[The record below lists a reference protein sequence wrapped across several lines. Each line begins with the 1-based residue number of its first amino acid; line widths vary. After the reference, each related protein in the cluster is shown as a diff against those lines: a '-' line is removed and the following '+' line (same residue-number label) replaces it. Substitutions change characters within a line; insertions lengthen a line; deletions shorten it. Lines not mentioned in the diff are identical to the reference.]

1 MKKFRKILSVV
12 LTLVMVLAMAVP
24 GFAAI
29 TEQEGTFSITIN
41 DDNKDNEYKAYQIFS
56 GKLAKDDK
64 GTTDDEDAE
73 DDDSYI
79 LSDIVWGSGIDEARI
94 SDLLNDLSTVGI
106 IASTDNT
113 AALVAKKLTNLN
125 IDAAAEKIVKYLS
138 DTNSSPLGYN
148 SGLKNHSVGNL
159 APGYYLI
166 KQTKSTGNGEAF
178 SKYIVQVVADVN
190 MAPKS
195 EAPTVEKKIVEGTS
209 LVDVTDLSIGDN
221 VEFKITVTLP
231 ERITDYD
238 KYELEIVDTMSDKL
252 TYNGDATIAFNG
264 ADEGDYLFNDADDD
278 QDGKDYPFEN
288 SELNPLTFTCD
299 DILDVVGIDT
309 NKTIILTYTAT
320 LNKDAVIG
328 GTGNTNTV
336 KLNYSNNPYDESSV
350 NSTPEDTVWVFT
362 YELDGEKV
370 DANNVT
376 TKLPGAEFVL
386 YRTDDQGIKKYRMVN
401 NAGSVSW
408 VVDSAAKD
416 ESGEYIADV
425 KLTSGQDGK
434 IEVKGLAAGTYY
446 LEEIKA
452 PTGYNLLPSPITLEI
467 LATEL
472 YNEETETCSVVS
484 LKIRVNDEVNGEGN
498 PVYVDGATDTGIV
511 NITIKNNQG
520 TQLPSTGG
528 MGTTIFYAAGIVLMA
543 DAAFFVV
550 RRKRA

>member
-1 MKKFRKILSVV
+1 MKKFRKILSVI
-12 LTLVMVLAMAVP
+12 LTLVMVLAMAAP

-41 DDNKDNEYKAYQIFS
+41 DDNKGNEYKAYQIFS

-64 GTTDDEDAE
+64 GTTD

-94 SDLLNDLSTVGI
+94 SDLLNDLSTEGI

-125 IDAAAEKIVKYLS
+125 IDAAAEKIVEYLL
-138 DTNSSPLGYN
+138 DTNSSRLDYN
-148 SGLKNHSVGNL
+148 SGLKNHSVSNL

-195 EAPTVEKKIVEGTS
+195 GAPTVEKKIVKGNS
-209 LVDVTDLSIGDN
+209 LVDATNLSIGDN

-238 KYELEIVDTMSDKL
+238 KYKLEIVDAMSNGL
-252 TYNGDATIAFNG
+252 TYNGDATIAFDS
-264 ADEGDYLFNDADDD
+264 ADEGNYLFNDADDD
-278 QDGKDYPFEN
+278 QEGKDYPFEN
-288 SELNPLTFTCD
+288 SEQSPLTFTCN
-299 DILDVVGIDT
+299 DILTVNGIET
-309 NKTIILTYTAT
+309 NRAIVLTYTAT

-328 GTGNTNTV
+328 GSGNTNKV
-336 KLNYSNNPYDESSV
+336 VLNYSNNPHDESTV

-370 DANNVT
+370 DADNSA

-386 YRTDDQGIKKYRMVN
+386 YRTDDQGTKTYRMVSSTD
-401 NAGSVSW
+401 GSVSW
-408 VVDSAAKD
+408 VGESEAKN
-416 ESGEYIADV
+416 ESEEYEDGV
-425 KLTSGQDGK
+425 KLTSDQDGK
-434 IEVKGLAAGTYY
+434 IAVKGLAAGTYY

-452 PTGYNLLPSPITLEI
+452 PTGYNLLRLPIP
-467 LATEL
+467 
-472 YNEETETCSVVS
+472 
-484 LKIRVNDEVNGEGN
+484 K
-498 PVYVDGATDTGIV
+498 
-511 NITIKNNQG
+511 
-520 TQLPSTGG
+520 
-528 MGTTIFYAAGIVLMA
+528 MGFAP
-543 DAAFFVV
+543 
-550 RRKRA
+550 